1 MSSEQL
7 KQEVMALPLSEQ
19 VSLAQ
24 ALWESIDAG
33 LADTDQRVALREAV
47 RRDQEMSSGVV
58 DGCTHDQVMQAAR
71 RSIGCDDL
79 SRPRSFT
86 RREQPLLVLN
96 SSTLPIARFVS
107 SSTLQSGRALL
118 RRMFGTISCLVSRMP
133 FITVSWPIKYAFW
146 HSSIIAATRF
156 TGATASK
163 AKTTSAYRAM
173 CCDLSL
179 STVAVSGF
187 AGKLELPACRNTKSP

>member
-71 RSIGCDDL
+71 RSIGCD
-79 SRPRSFT
+79 
-86 RREQPLLVLN
+86 
-96 SSTLPIARFVS
+96 
-107 SSTLQSGRALL
+107 
-118 RRMFGTISCLVSRMP
+118 
-133 FITVSWPIKYAFW
+133 
-146 HSSIIAATRF
+146 
-156 TGATASK
+156 
-163 AKTTSAYRAM
+163 
-173 CCDLSL
+173 
-179 STVAVSGF
+179 
-187 AGKLELPACRNTKSP
+187 